1 MKNTLRVE
9 GRGRRDFRFSIFDCR
24 LPIFDCPSKIEN
36 RKSKIGVPSR
46 SGTVLL
52 IVLVVIAMLTLAAYN
67 YSQTM
72 LTELEATTMYG
83 ADVQAREAAD
93 SGVEYIATILANRTD
108 PALENLIHNPSVFLG
123 RTVATSQRRR
133 GNARFTIIAPVEH
146 DVRGNAIRYGLMDES
161 AKLNLNLLDRLK
173 LEEEQ
178 VHTLLM
184 NLPGMTIEIAD
195 AMLDWIDADD
205 TKRPYGAESE
215 VYEALSPPYKAKN
228 GPLESIDE
236 LLLVQGVTPALLY
249 GEDANRN
256 GLLDPGE
263 NDGDKSPPLD
273 NADGVL
279 DHGWVAF
286 LTAHS
291 REANRRADGT
301 KKIDVNNGLLTEL
314 YDALKDEF
322 GADAAKFVIAYRIS
336 GPKDQP
342 PEDTSGK
349 SVASSSTASQQKQ
362 QQQQAVQGLTKAIAG
377 ATVGGTGGTVTRGG
391 IDIAKGGQNKVTTLW
406 DLIGSRADVTMDNV
420 KQTLDSPWPADTSS
434 LPTLLPKLMDALT
447 TTEDEYL
454 EGRINLNQARPEIL
468 KGLPGL
474 DEELLNKITQAQK
487 LDANGQPDPDTI
499 QRHNTAGWLL
509 VDGLVDIWKMR
520 ELDPYLTARG
530 DVYRA
535 QVFGF
540 FDGGGP
546 VTRLEVMVDATKN
559 PPRVTFQRDLNNL
572 GHGYARGQLLPATK

>member
-1 MKNTLRVE
+1 MTKTLKIE
-9 GRGRRDFRFSIFDCR
+9 GRGLTVSIR
-24 LPIFDCPSKIEN
+24 
-36 RKSKIGVPSR
+36 R
-46 SGTVLL
+46 SGSVLL
-52 IVLVVIAMLTLAAYN
+52 IVLVVVAMLTLAAYN
-67 YSQTM
+67 YTQTM

-93 SGVEYIATILANRTD
+93 SGVEYVATILANRTD
-108 PALENLIHNPSVFLG
+108 PNLENLIHNPNVFLG
-123 RTVATSQRRR
+123 KTVSPSARLR

-146 DVRGNAIRYGLMDES
+146 DVAGNAIRYGLMDES

-178 VHTLLM
+178 VQNLLM
-184 NLPGMTIEIAD
+184 NLPNMTVEIID

-215 VYEALSPPYKAKN
+215 IYEALTPPYKAKN

-236 LLLVQGVTPALLY
+236 LLLVQGITPALLY

-256 GLLDPGE
+256 GLLDPNE
-263 NDGDKSPPLD
+263 NDGDQSPPLD

-279 DHGWVAF
+279 DHGWVAY

-291 REANRRADGT
+291 REANRRADGA

-314 YDALKDEF
+314 YDSLEDEF
-322 GADAAKFVIAYRIS
+322 GVDAAKFVIAYRIS

-349 SVASSSTASQQKQ
+349 SVASSSTASQTKQ
-362 QQQQAVQGLTKAIAG
+362 QQQQAIQGLTKAIAG
-377 ATVGGTGGTVTRGG
+377 ATVGGAGGTVTRGG
-391 IDIAKGGQNKVTTLW
+391 IDIAKGGQNKVNTLW
-406 DLIGSRADVTMDNV
+406 DLIGSRADVTMDGA

-434 LPTLLPKLMDALT
+434 LPELLPKLMDALST
-447 TTEDEYL
+447 TGDEYL
-454 EGRINLNQARPEIL
+454 EGRINLNQARLEIL
-468 KGLPGL
+468 IGLPGM
-474 DEELLNKITQAQK
+474 DEEMANKIVTAQK
-487 LDANGQPDPDTI
+487 LDSNGQPDLDTI
-499 QRHNTAGWLL
+499 QRHSTAGWLF

-530 DVYRA
+530 GVYRA

-546 VTRLEVMVDATKN
+546 VTRIEAMVDATQI
-559 PPRVTFQRDLNNL
+559 PPRVIFQRDLNDL
-572 GHGYARGQLLPATK
+572 GHGYARGQFLPLVR